1 MESNLFLR
9 KPVEEDN
16 QRMFVMLEKSLS
28 PYLSVNKSSPK
39 NSQLIIERNIV
50 KNYVN
55 ENIYLCLVAEINS
68 EIVGWLAGSNKSEV
82 LSEHSC
88 SPEEFYIEEI
98 VVSSH
103 YRRKGIGSFLLSGI
117 PKDHL
122 KAIVVDTPL
131 INKQAIAFYEKRG
144 FVKVLGLSEEFYR
157 TWIRM
162 SKTV

>member
-1 MESNLFLR
+1 
-9 KPVEEDN
+9 
-16 QRMFVMLEKSLS
+16 MFVMLEESLS
-28 PYLSVNKSSPK
+28 PYLRVNKSSSK

-50 KNYVN
+50 KDYVN
-55 ENIYLCLVAEINS
+55 EDIYLCLVAEINS

-88 SPEEFYIEEI
+88 SPGEFYIEEI
-98 VVSSH
+98 VVRSH
-103 YRRKGIGSFLLSGI
+103 YRRRGIGSFLLSGI

-131 INKQAIAFYEKRG
+131 INKQAIAFYGKSG
-144 FVKVLGLSEEFYR
+144 FVKVLGLSEEFYK